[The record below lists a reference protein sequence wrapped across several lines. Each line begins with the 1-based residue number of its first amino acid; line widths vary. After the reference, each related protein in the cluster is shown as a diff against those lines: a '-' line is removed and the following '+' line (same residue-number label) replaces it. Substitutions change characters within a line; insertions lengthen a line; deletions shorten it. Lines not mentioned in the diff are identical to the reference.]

1 MKKQVEE
8 WYYFA
13 DQDMLTVSKIIDDPN
28 LTNVVAFHCQQAVE
42 KYLKAFIA
50 AHDIKLVRIHD
61 LIKLYD
67 IVRQIKDFEFD
78 REILVLLTQLYTED
92 RYPGGGI
99 GLLPAG
105 IPTGEDAKRFYEFAK
120 EVEQKIKAEL
130 KDGK

>member
-8 WYYFA
+8 WYFFA
-13 DQDMLTVSKIIDDPN
+13 EKDMRAAFEISDTPD
-28 LTNVVAFHCQQAVE
+28 LTNIVAFHCQQAVE

-50 AHDIKLVRIHD
+50 AYDISIIRTHD

-67 IVRQIKDFEFD
+67 IVKQIKDFEFD
-78 REILVLLTQLYTED
+78 VDLLDTLTKLYTDD

-99 GLLPAG
+99 GLLPDG
-105 IPTGEDAKRFYEFAK
+105 IPTDADTKKFYEFAQ

-130 KDGK
+130 KDG